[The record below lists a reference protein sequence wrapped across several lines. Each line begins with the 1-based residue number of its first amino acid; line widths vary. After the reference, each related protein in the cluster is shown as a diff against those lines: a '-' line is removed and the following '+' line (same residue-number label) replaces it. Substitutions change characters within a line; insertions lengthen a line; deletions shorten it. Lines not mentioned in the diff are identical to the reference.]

1 MQHRETVSD
10 LRSRVMADFS
20 QDSSFSSGEFVKNIE
35 LCENGNPSEVES
47 EQLKQDKERIYR

>member
-1 MQHRETVSD
+1 
-10 LRSRVMADFS
+10 MADFS